1 MSLQQVWPTVAM
13 NGKLILEVS
22 SLYGLYYYGAYDEE
36 YEKVYVTSLNDP
48 WSDSNGPG
56 FL

>member
-1 MSLQQVWPTVAM
+1 M